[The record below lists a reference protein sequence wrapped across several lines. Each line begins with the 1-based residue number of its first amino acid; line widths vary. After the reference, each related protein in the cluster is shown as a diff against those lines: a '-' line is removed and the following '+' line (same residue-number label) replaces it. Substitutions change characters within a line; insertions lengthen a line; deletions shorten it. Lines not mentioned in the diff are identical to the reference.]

1 MRSQMDKDMILREAM
16 PGDRKSV
23 GLLLLTSY
31 SELLKN
37 AYRESVLAA
46 ALPLITM
53 ANPTLLSCGTFFVVC
68 DSEEGDALG
77 CGGWTHQR
85 PGTNEIVD
93 GVAHIRHFAV
103 HPKWIGHGIGRRLY
117 ERCESQAREA
127 NVKTFECYSTLNA
140 ERFYATLGFR
150 KIATEEIEL
159 TPTTRLPIVSM
170 CRSI

>member
-1 MRSQMDKDMILREAM
+1 MDKNMIFREAI
-16 PGDRKSV
+16 PRDRKSV
-23 GLLLLTSY
+23 ELLLLASY

-37 AYRESVLAA
+37 AYGESVLAA
-46 ALPLITM
+46 ALPSITM

-68 DSEEGDALG
+68 DSEGDALG

-85 PGTNEIVD
+85 PGTNEMVD

-103 HPKWIGHGIGRRLY
+103 HPKWIGHGIGRSLY

-127 NVKTFECYSTLNA
+127 NVKTFKCYSTLNA
-140 ERFYATLGFR
+140 ERFYAALGFR

-159 TPTTRLPIVSM
+159 TPTTKFPIVSM